1 MGISEKSKLEK
12 RTKWEG
18 EKKKKEILGLKGSIT
33 KMKKSLNRYFFHLL
47 SVYPI
52 NNAVIV

>member
-18 EKKKKEILGLKGSIT
+18 EKKKGNSRTE
-33 KMKKSLNRYFFHLL
+33 RF
-47 SVYPI
+47 
-52 NNAVIV
+52 NN

>member
-18 EKKKKEILGLKGSIT
+18 EKKQKGNSRT
-33 KMKKSLNRYFFHLL
+33 ERF
-47 SVYPI
+47 
-52 NNAVIV
+52 NN